1 MSTVRTFV
9 RATAVV
15 AGSSA
20 ALLFGGLM
28 GTAHA
33 DPAPVPAPDISQQ
46 LVGTAAQAPQL
57 LQSVAGA
64 LGGQPATPPPLA
76 SAAIKMPQQAAPT
89 TGSSLLP
96 GLASPTQASSAAP
109 GLGIPGLTTPA
120 PAASST
126 TPGLGIPGLTT
137 PAPAATSTTPGL
149 SLPGLTSP
157 TPAATTPLTGIPGL
171 TPAAA
176 APSTNPAGMLPQ
188 AQLNLPQIP
197 GLPFPLP
204 QQVSLPGDLT
214 SLLGGGSPLTG
225 GLASAAGLPAAAAAP
240 AATLPAT
247 TLPLA
252 AAPVLP
258 ASAGASLFPVSAL
271 P

>member
-20 ALLFGGLM
+20 ALLMGGLM

-33 DPAPVPAPDISQQ
+33 DPAPLPAPNVGEQ
-46 LVGTAAQAPQL
+46 LVGTAASAPQV
-57 LQSVAGA
+57 LQNVAGA

-76 SAAIKMPQQAAPT
+76 SASIKMPPQAAT
-89 TGSSLLP
+89 TTPGATSLLP
-96 GLASPTQASSAAP
+96 GLASPTPASA
-109 GLGIPGLTTPA
+109 
-120 PAASST
+120 

-137 PAPAATSTTPGL
+137 PAPAATSTPGL
-149 SLPGLTSP
+149 SLPGLTP
-157 TPAATTPLTGIPGL
+157 TV
-171 TPAAA
+171 PAAA
-176 APSTNPAGMLPQ
+176 PATNPAGMLPQ

-214 SLLGGGSPLTG
+214 SLLGGGSPLTS
-225 GLASAAGLPAAAAAP
+225 GLASAAGVPAAVAPAASLPAAS
-240 AATLPAT
+240 
-247 TLPLA
+247 LPLA

-258 ASAGASLFPVSAL
+258 SAAGASLFPVSAL

>member
-1 MSTVRTFV
+1 MPHVSLESLPYQANHRPRTCHRDSGRIMSTVRTLF

-20 ALLFGGLM
+20 ALLMGGLM

-46 LVGTAAQAPQL
+46 LVGTAAQAPQM

-76 SAAIKMPQQAAPT
+76 SASIKMPQKPASTPAAGSTLP
-89 TGSSLLP
+89 GVSSLLP
-96 GLASPTQASSAAP
+96 GTA
-109 GLGIPGLTTPA
+109 PA
-120 PAASST
+120 PTTA

-137 PAPAATSTTPGL
+137 PAPAATSTPGL
-149 SLPGLTSP
+149 GLPGLTQ
-157 TPAATTPLTGIPGL
+157 PGL
-171 TPAAA
+171 TSTVPAAA
-176 APSTNPAGMLPQ
+176 APATRPVGLLPQ
-188 AQLNLPQIP
+188 AQLNLPQIT

-214 SLLGGGSPLTG
+214 SLLTGGSPVG
-225 GLASAAGLPAAAAAP
+225 SGLASAAGLPAAV
-240 AATLPAT
+240 ATAGS
-247 TLPLA
+247 LA
-252 AAPVLP
+252 GVGGL
-258 ASAGASLFPVSAL
+258 
-271 P
+271 

>member
-33 DPAPVPAPDISQQ
+33 DPAPVPTPDISQQ
-46 LVGTAAQAPQL
+46 LVGTAAQAPQM

-76 SAAIKMPQQAAPT
+76 SASIKMPQTAGT
-89 TGSSLLP
+89 TGPALPAGSSLLP
-96 GLASPTQASSAAP
+96 GLASPTPTSA
-109 GLGIPGLTTPA
+109 
-120 PAASST
+120 
-126 TPGLGIPGLTT
+126 TPGLGLPGLTS
-137 PAPAATSTTPGL
+137 PAPAATSTPGL
-149 SLPGLTSP
+149 GLPGLT
-157 TPAATTPLTGIPGL
+157 

-176 APSTNPAGMLPQ
+176 PATNPAAMLPQ

-214 SLLGGGSPLTG
+214 SLLTGGSPLSS
-225 GLASAAGLPAAAAAP
+225 GLASAARVPAAAGP
-240 AATLPAT
+240 
-247 TLPLA
+247 
-252 AAPVLP
+252 
-258 ASAGASLFPVSAL
+258 AGAVTVGGG
-271 P
+271 